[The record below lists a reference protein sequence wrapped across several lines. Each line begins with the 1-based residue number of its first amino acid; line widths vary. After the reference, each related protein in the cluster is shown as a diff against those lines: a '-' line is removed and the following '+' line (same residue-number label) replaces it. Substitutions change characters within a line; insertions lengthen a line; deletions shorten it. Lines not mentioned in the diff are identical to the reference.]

1 MTRYIIDCDPGHD
14 DAMAILYAAAH
25 LDVVG
30 LTTVAGNSSLENST
44 RNALAICTLAGLKLP
59 VVPGLDRALIEP
71 PLDGAY
77 VHGATG
83 IDGAE
88 LPAPSYDPLNRHAVD
103 FIIETARA
111 TPGELSLI
119 AIGPL
124 SNVALALRLEP
135 KLVGWL
141 KSIAIMGGSTTSGNR
156 TPYAEFN
163 IVCDPEAA
171 AIVFGA
177 GVPLSMVGLNI
188 TRQAGIAERHI
199 ARLRQG
205 GGRVSSVMADLLAFY
220 LAKMQERYGTPT
232 AAMHDPCAVIP
243 LVRPELITFQAL
255 PVHIELGDGPLRGMT
270 ACDSRPMRRDHD
282 QPGASR
288 PANCDVAVAVDG
300 EACVDAV
307 IDTILGYD
315 RP

>member
-14 DAMAILYAAAH
+14 DAMAILYAAKH

-83 IDGAE
+83 VDGAE
-88 LPAPSYDPLNRHAVD
+88 LPAPGYDALSRHAVD
-103 FIIETARA
+103 FIIETAKA
-111 TPGELSLI
+111 SPGELSLI

-135 KLVGWL
+135 KLAGWL

-171 AIVFGA
+171 AIVFDA
-177 GVPLSMVGLNI
+177 GVPLSMVGLNV

-243 LVRPELITFQAL
+243 LVRPGLITFQAL

-300 EACVDAV
+300 DACVDAV

>member
-1 MTRYIIDCDPGHD
+1 
-14 DAMAILYAAAH
+14 
-25 LDVVG
+25 
-30 LTTVAGNSSLENST
+30 
-44 RNALAICTLAGLKLP
+44 
-59 VVPGLDRALIEP
+59 
-71 PLDGAY
+71 
-77 VHGATG
+77 
-83 IDGAE
+83 
-88 LPAPSYDPLNRHAVD
+88 
-103 FIIETARA
+103 
-111 TPGELSLI
+111 
-119 AIGPL
+119 
-124 SNVALALRLEP
+124 
-135 KLVGWL
+135 
-141 KSIAIMGGSTTSGNR
+141 MGGSTTSGNR

-177 GVPLSMVGLNI
+177 GVPLSMVGLNV

-199 ARLRQG
+199 AKLREG
-205 GGRVSSVMADLLAFY
+205 GGRVSAVMADLLAFY

-243 LVRPELITFQAL
+243 LVKPGLITFQPL
-255 PVHIELGDGPLRGMT
+255 PVHIELGEGPLRGMT

>member
-1 MTRYIIDCDPGHD
+1 MTRYLIDCDPGHD
-14 DAMAILYAAAH
+14 DAMAILYAAKH
-25 LDVVG
+25 LDIVG

-88 LPAPSYDPLNRHAVD
+88 LPAPAYDPLNRHAVD
-103 FIIETARA
+103 FIIETAKA
-111 TPGELSLI
+111 APGELGLI
-119 AIGPL
+119 ALGPL
-124 SNVALALRLEP
+124 SNVAMALRLEP
-135 KLVGWL
+135 RLAGWL

-171 AIVFGA
+171 AIVFDA
-177 GVPLSMVGLNI
+177 GVPLSMVGLNV

-205 GGRVSSVMADLLAFY
+205 GGRVSLVMADLLAFY

-243 LVRPELITFQAL
+243 LVRPRLITFQPL
-255 PVHIELGDGPLRGMT
+255 PVHIELGEGPLRGMT

-288 PANCDVAVAVDG
+288 AANCDVAVAVDG

>member
-14 DAMAILYAAAH
+14 DAMAILYAAKH

-83 IDGAE
+83 IDGAD
-88 LPAPSYDPLNRHAVD
+88 LPAPGYDPLNRHAVD
-103 FIIETARA
+103 FIIETAKA
-111 TPGELSLI
+111 APGELSLI

-124 SNVALALRLEP
+124 SNVAMALRLEP
-135 KLVGWL
+135 RLAGWL

-171 AIVFGA
+171 AIVFDA
-177 GVPLSMVGLNI
+177 GVPLSMVGLNV

-199 ARLRQG
+199 AKLREG
-205 GGRVSSVMADLLAFY
+205 GGRVSAVMADLLAFY

-243 LVRPELITFQAL
+243 LVRPGLITFQAL
-255 PVHIELGDGPLRGMT
+255 PVHIELGEGPLRGMT

-300 EACVDAV
+300 DACVDAV

>member
-14 DAMAILYAAAH
+14 DAMAILYAARH

-88 LPAPSYDPLNRHAVD
+88 LPAPGYDPLTRHAVD
-103 FIIETARA
+103 FIIETAKA
-111 TPGELSLI
+111 APGELSLI

-135 KLVGWL
+135 RLAGWL

-171 AIVFGA
+171 AIVFDA
-177 GVPLSMVGLNI
+177 GVPLSMVGLNV

-220 LAKMQERYGTPT
+220 LSRMQERYGTPT

-243 LVRPELITFQAL
+243 LVKPGLITFQAL
-255 PVHIELGDGPLRGMT
+255 PVHIELGEGPLRGMT